1 MLVVNY
7 TLISGKAGH
16 LHMSVV
22 EHVDLDTL
30 AWHSYRDQNGVWAMP
45 AQCIKEVA
53 IVEVTKQFV
62 QGVRHI
68 SPPRSAASRENRAE
82 TKLQK

>member
-1 MLVVNY
+1 
-7 TLISGKAGH
+7 
-16 LHMSVV
+16 
-22 EHVDLDTL
+22 
-30 AWHSYRDQNGVWAMP
+30 MP

-68 SPPRSAASRENRAE
+68 SPAKISS
-82 TKLQK
+82 